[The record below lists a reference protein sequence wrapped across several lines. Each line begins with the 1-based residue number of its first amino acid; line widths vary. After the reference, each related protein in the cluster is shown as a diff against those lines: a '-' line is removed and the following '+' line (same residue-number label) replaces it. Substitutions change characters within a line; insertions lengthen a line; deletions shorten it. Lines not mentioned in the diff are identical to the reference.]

1 MVDISF
7 GLKEILFFNLK
18 FVGFMIKE
26 IFKAVFFLKFF
37 LYRIL
42 NLWMI
47 FRWIFI
53 INIIVVNLRKF
64 IKKYNIFV

>member
-26 IFKAVFFLKFF
+26 IFKVVFFLKFF